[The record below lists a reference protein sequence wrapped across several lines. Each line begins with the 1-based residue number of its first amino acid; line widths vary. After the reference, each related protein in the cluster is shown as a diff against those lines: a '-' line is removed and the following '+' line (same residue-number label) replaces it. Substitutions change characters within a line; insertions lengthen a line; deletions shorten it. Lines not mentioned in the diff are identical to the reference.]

1 MNLRGSDNWRMAQSD
16 LSTGK
21 KKTICLKN
29 FHTYI
34 EEVNAKSGSQEDEWR
49 EEMRSVVTAEKDANR
64 GGSAELRC
72 RACKQ

>member
-1 MNLRGSDNWRMAQSD
+1 MNLRGSDNWRVAQSD

-49 EEMRSVVTAEKDANR
+49 EEM
-64 GGSAELRC
+64 
-72 RACKQ
+72 